1 MFYRL
6 GVIHVEC
13 LKFLRLL
20 NSPFLSVRARIGL
33 LCVCARSHAH
43 TNGLHECGRLRAL
56 TDTCARKERACAHE
70 CVRARQTMQNI
81 IFITENGLAFQP
93 EIWDQF
99 WARKLSYA
107 NLASQGIHVRA
118 PRPF

>member
-1 MFYRL
+1 MRL
-6 GVIHVEC
+6 S
-13 LKFLRLL
+13 LSLFLRF
-20 NSPFLSVRARIGL
+20 SIFFARQVITFNVNFWL
-33 LCVCARSHAH
+33 RKKDPAR

-70 CVRARQTMQNI
+70 CVRARQTMQNS
-81 IFITENGLAFQP
+81 IFIAENGLAFQP

-107 NLASQGIHVRA
+107 NLASQDIHVRA